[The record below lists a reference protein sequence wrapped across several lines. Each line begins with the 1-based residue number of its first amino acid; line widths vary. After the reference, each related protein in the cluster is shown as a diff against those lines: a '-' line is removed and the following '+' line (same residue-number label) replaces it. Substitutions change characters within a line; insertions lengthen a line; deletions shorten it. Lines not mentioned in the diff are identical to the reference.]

1 MFRNMIFYDL
11 QILIFIGKTDMLKRL
26 AARILKYDEIRRED
40 IATFTLYHTLILEE
54 KLGWTGVIY
63 NELIEECRKRKLVN
77 EKEKD
82 SSIFIK
88 LVRSNSIKDMI
99 FFAGIRSSNFK
110 VTLKYIS
117 ASSLLLYVVKVEFH

>member
-1 MFRNMIFYDL
+1 
-11 QILIFIGKTDMLKRL
+11 MLKRL

-40 IATFTLYHTLILEE
+40 IGTFILYHTLNLEE
-54 KLGWTGVIY
+54 NLGMTGVIY
-63 NELIEECRKRKLVN
+63 NEVIMECRKRKLVN
-77 EKEKD
+77 EKETD

-99 FFAGIRSSNFK
+99 FFAGIRSGNFK

>member
-1 MFRNMIFYDL
+1 
-11 QILIFIGKTDMLKRL
+11 MLKRL

-40 IATFTLYHTLILEE
+40 IATFILYHTLNLEK

-63 NELIEECRKRKLVN
+63 NELLTECRKRKLLN
-77 EKEKD
+77 EKETD
-82 SSIFIK
+82 SSISIK
-88 LVRSNSIKDMI
+88 RVRSNSIKDMI
-99 FFAGIRSSNFK
+99 FFAGIRSGNFK

>member
-1 MFRNMIFYDL
+1 
-11 QILIFIGKTDMLKRL
+11 MLMRL

-40 IATFTLYHTLILEE
+40 IATFILYHTLNLEE

-63 NELIEECRKRKLVN
+63 NELIAECRKRKLVN
-77 EKEKD
+77 EKETD
-82 SSIFIK
+82 SSKLIK

-110 VTLKYIS
+110 VILKYIC
-117 ASSLLLYVVKVEFH
+117 ASSLF